1 MIEVLQ
7 NLQNVTKIPELKR
20 RLLVTAGLLAA
31 YRLGAH
37 VPTPGVDAEALSRFF
52 DSVQG
57 TLLGLVDLFSGGN
70 LRSLTVFA
78 LGIMPYISASI
89 ILQLLTV
96 VVPALERLAKEG
108 EAGRK
113 KITQYTRY
121 GTIVLSAFQS
131 LFIAIGLESMDAGGA
146 TLVPNKGW
154 AFRIIT
160 MMTLTSGT
168 ALIMWLGEQISEKG
182 IGNGISL
189 IIFAGIVVRL
199 PSALEGTY
207 QLLRTGEMK
216 PLALLG
222 VIVLMLAV
230 TAAVIV
236 MQEGQRKIQVQ
247 YAKRVVGR
255 RVYGGQSTHIP
266 LRINTAG
273 VIPVIFAS
281 SLILFPATL
290 ARFVPT
296 WWMQVVSD
304 ALSPGPLP
312 RHGLYYILY
321 MGFIVFFTYF
331 YTAIIFNPER
341 SRGQHEEV
349 RRVHPGRAARQE
361 DGGVHRPGPHADHAP
376 RRDVSRH
383 DLGLPGLSDPG
394 VQRAVLLR
402 RHEPPDRGR
411 RRPRHGAA
419 DGVAPPDAA
428 LRRLPAPPHEGPGL
442 RCGSC
447 CWDRRAPERARRRA
461 GSPRA
466 GACRRS
472 RPGTCCGR
480 PSRTAPGSGSRPG
493 ATWTRAS
500 WSPTR

>member
-1 MIEVLQ
+1 
-7 NLQNVTKIPELKR
+7 
-20 RLLVTAGLLAA
+20 VTAGLLAA

-37 VPTPGVDAEALSRFF
+37 VPTPGVDAAALARFF

-70 LRSLTVFA
+70 LRSLTIFA

-131 LFIAIGLESMDAGGA
+131 LFIAIGLESMDAGGV

-154 AFRIIT
+154 AFRLIT
-160 MMTLTSGT
+160 MLTLTSGT

-207 QLLRTGEMK
+207 QLLRTGELK
-216 PLALLG
+216 PLVLLA
-222 VIVLMLAV
+222 VLALMLAV

-296 WWMQVVSD
+296 WWMQAVSD
-304 ALSPGPLP
+304 ALSPGRFTYTL
-312 RHGLYYILY
+312 LY
-321 MGFIVFFTYF
+321 MGLIVFFTYF
-331 YTAIIFNPER
+331 YTAIVFNPVDLADNMKKYGGFIPGVRPGKKTAEYIDR
-341 SRGQHEEV
+341 VLTRITLPGAMFLALISVLPDMLIRWFNVPFYFGGTSLLIVVGVALDTVRQMESHLLMRNYEGFLKRSKSRSGAFSRG
-349 RRVHPGRAARQE
+349 
-361 DGGVHRPGPHADHAP
+361 
-376 RRDVSRH
+376 
-383 DLGLPGLSDPG
+383 
-394 VQRAVLLR
+394 
-402 RHEPPDRGR
+402 
-411 RRPRHGAA
+411 
-419 DGVAPPDAA
+419 
-428 LRRLPAPPHEGPGL
+428 
-442 RCGSC
+442 
-447 CWDRRAPERARRRA
+447 
-461 GSPRA
+461 
-466 GACRRS
+466 
-472 RPGTCCGR
+472 
-480 PSRTAPGSGSRPG
+480 
-493 ATWTRAS
+493 
-500 WSPTR
+500 

>member
-20 RLLVTAGLLAA
+20 RLLVTFGLLAA

-37 VPTPGVDAEALSRFF
+37 VPTPGVDGDALSRFF

-70 LRSLTVFA
+70 LRRLTVFA

-121 GTIVLSAFQS
+121 GTIGLSAFQS
-131 LFIAIGLESMDAGGA
+131 LFIAIGLESMNDPSGG
-146 TLVPNKGW
+146 TLVPFAGW
-154 AFRIIT
+154 GFRLLT
-160 MMTLTSGT
+160 MVTLTAGT

-189 IIFAGIVVRL
+189 IIFAGIVVRI
-199 PSALEGTY
+199 PSALMATWT
-207 QLLRTGEMK
+207 LLSTGELK
-216 PLALLG
+216 PLVLVGVLALMVG
-222 VIVLMLAV
+222 V
-230 TAAVIV
+230 TAAVVI
-236 MQEGQRKIQVQ
+236 MQEGQRKIPVQ

-281 SLILFPATL
+281 SIILFPATL

-296 WWMQVVSD
+296 WWMQAVADS
-304 ALSPGPLP
+304 LSPGPLP
-312 RHGLYYILY
+312 RASLYYLLY
-321 MGFIVFFTYF
+321 MSFIVFFTYF
-331 YTAIIFNPER
+331 YTAIVFNPDDLADNMKKY
-341 SRGQHEEV
+341 GGFI
-349 RRVHPGRAARQE
+349 PG
-361 DGGVHRPGPHADHAP
+361 VRPGKKTAEFID
-376 RRDVSRH
+376 RTLTRIT
-383 DLGLPGLSDPG
+383 LPGAIFLALISVLPDFLIRAFNVPFFFGGTSLLIVVG
-394 VQRAVLLR
+394 VALDTVRQMESHLLMRHYEGFLR
-402 RHEPPDRGR
+402 RRQKVRG
-411 RRPRHGAA
+411 
-419 DGVAPPDAA
+419 
-428 LRRLPAPPHEGPGL
+428 
-442 RCGSC
+442 
-447 CWDRRAPERARRRA
+447 
-461 GSPRA
+461 
-466 GACRRS
+466 
-472 RPGTCCGR
+472 
-480 PSRTAPGSGSRPG
+480 
-493 ATWTRAS
+493 
-500 WSPTR
+500 